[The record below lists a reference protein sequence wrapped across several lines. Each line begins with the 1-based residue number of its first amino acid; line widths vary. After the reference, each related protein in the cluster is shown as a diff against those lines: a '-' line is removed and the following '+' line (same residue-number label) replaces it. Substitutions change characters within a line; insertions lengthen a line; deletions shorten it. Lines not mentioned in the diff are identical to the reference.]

1 MSKSIFIS
9 HSSADEPLVQKLVDS
24 ILGNGC
30 EVSKSDIFCTTLP
43 GMKIPAGTRNYI
55 EAIRQ
60 EAEHPKLFILV
71 ISPNYLESKFC
82 LCELGAAWASGLP
95 LFPFVVPP
103 LKKSEVRVTLAVTQS
118 GLIDD
123 SDFLDEFRDKVK
135 EFHTT
140 SVTTGAW
147 NAAKQAFLKALPD
160 IIDSLPEPQKV
171 DKSLLDKAQQDFV
184 EATDEIARRDT
195 TIEKLTAQI
204 AALEKVK
211 DKAGVA
217 KVRAEHSDDAVELAN
232 LIKEAKR
239 ALKKLQSATPYVL
252 FCDSKGDPAIFN
264 SSWSPQVDRALDSN
278 EIRYADPGF
287 KPNFDKSKVAE
298 ASEAVDALRGFIRDG
313 DHQEA
318 ITDFQEEEEVEL
330 DLRDFGCWRKL
341 FHVSDPT

>member
-1 MSKSIFIS
+1 M
-9 HSSADEPLVQKLVDS
+9 QKLVDS

>member
-1 MSKSIFIS
+1 M
-9 HSSADEPLVQKLVDS
+9 QKLVDS

-43 GMKIPAGTRNYI
+43 GMKIPAGTRDYI

-123 SDFLDEFRDKVK
+123 SDFLDEFRDRVK
-135 EFHTT
+135 EFHAT

-147 NAAKQAFLKALPD
+147 NAAKKAFLNALPD
-160 IIDSLPEPQKV
+160 IIDSLPEPEKV
-171 DKSLLDKAQQDFV
+171 NKSLLDKARQDFV
-184 EATDEIARRDT
+184 EATEEIARRDT

-232 LIKEAKR
+232 LIKEAKT

-264 SSWSPQVDRALDSN
+264 SSWSPQVDRAVDSN